1 MKEDE
6 KRKGSHAR
14 VKERPRGRRKEEKKE
29 KRRKK
34 ERKKEKRNGL
44 GPERKKKEKRKEREL
59 VWALTK
65 PNSFGLLNILAQDLL
80 GPISGTPKAQ
90 AQTAKDTHQ

>member
-1 MKEDE
+1 LTFQL
-6 KRKGSHAR
+6 KRK
-14 VKERPRGRRKEEKKE
+14 PRSGLAEEKKEEKK
-29 KRRKK
+29 RKPH
-34 ERKKEKRNGL
+34 GF
-44 GPERKKKEKRKEREL
+44 GPEKEEKKKEKRKEREL